1 MISLDK
7 LSGAYPAQSK
17 EVSQT
22 MLSPI
27 FVSFAKRYKLT
38 TRETQVMK
46 ILVLEGKRNDDIAS
60 MLFISPKTLKN
71 HLAFMMR
78 KTGTSSARGLISLFF
93 KHAMQILLPSV

>member
-1 MISLDK
+1 
-7 LSGAYPAQSK
+7 
-17 EVSQT
+17 